1 MTTQTDDDKTALV
14 GVLTSMFR
22 VDIMILVVWSMSL
35 LYIVVQD
42 RADRQREISDRQ
54 QAELRHQEVMES
66 IRAVPG
72 AMVQQVRVEQR
83 NGLQED
89 LTERFLKGGF
99 NADNVRGV
107 DSGSDMVPSGDNG
120 R

>member
-54 QAELRHQEVMES
+54 QADHRHQEIMES

-72 AMVQQVRVEQR
+72 AMIQQVRVEQR
-83 NGLQED
+83 NGSLEALSDQIRKD
-89 LTERFLKGGF
+89 MKNGLRRTPERDESGTG
-99 NADNVRGV
+99 NAAG
-107 DSGSDMVPSGDNG
+107 M
-120 R
+120 